1 MEWLKCHD
9 TFKDFDFDI
18 TLSAPLKSCT
28 MSPSEVMTTLPLGVV
43 DVGAG
48 AGAATRATGFG
59 TWMLVPY
66 CCS

>member
-1 MEWLKCHD
+1 
-9 TFKDFDFDI
+9 
-18 TLSAPLKSCT
+18 
-28 MSPSEVMTTLPLGVV
+28 MTTLPLGVV